1 MKTAVITGGKGFVGG
16 VLANLLLKEGY
27 KVKLLTRGRGGKTD
41 NPMLESISVDYNDVK
56 DLQLALEGA
65 DCIFH
70 LAAAIFAFNKEE
82 FYKANVE
89 LTQNLCKAAT
99 AIKGLESFVYLSS
112 QAAAGPSQ
120 YKDNP
125 IDETSVPAPVSDYGE
140 TKLGAEKYVLELPA
154 PIRKT
159 VLRAPVI
166 YGRNDSGVS
175 KIASWVARGFMV
187 NTSSAEMF
195 FNFVYVEDLV
205 KALYTASQ
213 TPQADG
219 EIYFVCE
226 PTSYSWQYFINTMAA
241 AMDKPRPIMLNLP
254 YSILEFAAFTYET
267 IAKIFKI
274 TPALNYDKIKEAA
287 IKGHWV
293 CRCNKWIAL
302 TGQQFTPLEQGLKKS
317 FK

>member
-16 VLANLLLKEGY
+16 VLSNLLLKEGY

-41 NPMLESISVDYNDVK
+41 NPMLESVSVDYTDIK
-56 DLQLALEGA
+56 DLQLALEGV
-65 DCIFH
+65 DCVFH

-82 FYKANVE
+82 FYKANVD
-89 LTQNLCKAAT
+89 LTKNLCQAAAT
-99 AIKGLESFVYLSS
+99 VKGIESFVYLSS

-125 IDETSVPAPVSDYGE
+125 IDETSSPAPVSDYGE
-140 TKLGAEKYVLELPA
+140 TKLAAETYVLELPA
-154 PIRKT
+154 HIRKT

-175 KIASWVARGFMV
+175 KIASWVARGLMV
-187 NTSSAEMF
+187 NTSSSEMF

-205 KALYTASQ
+205 KALYTASK

-219 EIYFVCE
+219 QIYFVCE
-226 PTSYSWQYFINTMAA
+226 PTSYSWQYFINTMAT
-241 AMDKPRPIMLNLP
+241 AMNKPRPLMFSLP
-254 YSILEFAAFTYET
+254 YPMLEFAALVYES

-287 IKGHWV
+287 INGHWV
-293 CRCNKWIAL
+293 CRSNKWISL
-302 TGQQFTPLEQGLKKS
+302 TGQQFTPLSEGLKKS